1 MKPDTDAASEPGDQ
15 EERVWKSVKDI
26 QSLTLIQSQFFDCAP
41 LLSGI
46 LKIFQSL
53 CTQPL
58 PMLRVILEVVARS
71 VWLLPE
77 RTGTVDTADVLF
89 HPCVMAEHADVRFL
103 RIHLIPPDPELR
115 RPPSTSG
122 IRQLHHA
129 PSAYRLRSFL
139 YAPVPPSSGQTRG
152 YRPP

>member
-1 MKPDTDAASEPGDQ
+1 M
-15 EERVWKSVKDI
+15 KDI

-46 LKIFQSL
+46 LKIFSFFSVL
-53 CTQPL
+53 F
-58 PMLRVILEVVARS
+58 VILKMVARS
-71 VWLLPE
+71 VWILPE

-89 HPCVMAEHADVRFL
+89 HPCVVAEHANVRFL
-103 RIHLIPPDPELR
+103 RIHPIPPVQESR

-122 IRQLHHA
+122 THRPRYA

-139 YAPVPPSSGQTRG
+139 CAPVPPSCGQTHG
-152 YRPP
+152 YRPPLISET

>member
-1 MKPDTDAASEPGDQ
+1 M
-15 EERVWKSVKDI
+15 KDI

-46 LKIFQSL
+46 LKIFSFF
-53 CTQPL
+53 PVFF
-58 PMLRVILEVVARS
+58 VIFKVVARS

-89 HPCVMAEHADVRFL
+89 HTCVMAEHADVRFL
-103 RIHLIPPDPELR
+103 RIHPIPPAPELR

-122 IRQLHHA
+122 TRQHRYG

-139 YAPVPPSSGQTRG
+139 CAPVPPSCGQMPL
-152 YRPP
+152 YKPP

>member
-1 MKPDTDAASEPGDQ
+1 M
-15 EERVWKSVKDI
+15 KDI

-46 LKIFQSL
+46 LKIFSFFSVFF
-53 CTQPL
+53 
-58 PMLRVILEVVARS
+58 VILEVVARS
-71 VWLLPE
+71 VLLLPE

-89 HPCVMAEHADVRFL
+89 HTCVMAEHADVRFL
-103 RIHLIPPDPELR
+103 RIHPIPPAPALR

-122 IRQLHHA
+122 IYQLHHV
-129 PSAYRLRSFL
+129 PSCSFQPFPCAYVL
-139 YAPVPPSSGQTRG
+139 PSSGQKSG